1 MVRGEPCVCVRLLH
15 SAHAC
20 ARGPRHCRGFPVA
33 VARRGTRLGSKALEP
48 RSFSSIFLSCV
59 SPVATFVCHAERR
72 EPAKVKKKVLFFS
85 LGKASGEKSSTAP
98 FSGLRWQAEEPLQVP
113 ASRVAARVRTVAR
126 RGRPAA
132 KNLGS
137 ARLCNCSIVAFIEC
151 VTLFW
156 ARLVLT
162 AVPMSSRTP

>member
-72 EPAKVKKKVLFFS
+72 EPAKVKKKSSFFFLSEKRPERRAAQRHSVDCAGRLRSLCKCRLAVWPLEYVLQRAVGGLRRRI
-85 LGKASGEKSSTAP
+85 LGLHVFATAP
-98 FSGLRWQAEEPLQVP
+98 SLHSSNALRFSG
-113 ASRVAARVRTVAR
+113 
-126 RGRPAA
+126 RGW
-132 KNLGS
+132 
-137 ARLCNCSIVAFIEC
+137 C
-151 VTLFW
+151 
-156 ARLVLT
+156 
-162 AVPMSSRTP
+162 